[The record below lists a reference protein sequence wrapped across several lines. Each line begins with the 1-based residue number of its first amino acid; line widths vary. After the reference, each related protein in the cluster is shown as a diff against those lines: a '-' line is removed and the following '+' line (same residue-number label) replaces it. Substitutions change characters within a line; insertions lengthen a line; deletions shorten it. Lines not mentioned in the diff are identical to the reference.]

1 MILEWRLGTARYFYL
16 ATLQNLFFHFHC
28 HRYKSKCIHINHRY
42 TNDIFTRGH
51 HNGQNIVCHLF
62 IYFFHK
68 PLRGLVPRV
77 ENDTVVAGVDDM
89 IISHSTVL
97 NQHPWL
103 LVCILYWC
111 CWQCIYIGNVKIAFL
126 LELPKNRLA
135 RGMNLEFSISQSR
148 SDRTKLCGTFSK
160 KKPIAILFQKLFSS
174 PILVEWVSMTTT
186 TCVYF
191 VSYNLNNLSFTFQN
205 HCIVFLAIID

>member
-1 MILEWRLGTARYFYL
+1 M
-16 ATLQNLFFHFHC
+16 ATRNCEIFLFGNTSKLFSHFHC

-77 ENDTVVAGVDDM
+77 ENDTVVAGVEKM

-97 NQHPWL
+97 NSVKSTPMVVGLHIL
-103 LVCILYWC
+103 LALLAMHLYWKHQNC
-111 CWQCIYIGNVKIAFL
+111 FL
-126 LELPKNRLA
+126 LELPKNRL
-135 RGMNLEFSISQSR
+135 Q
-148 SDRTKLCGTFSK
+148 
-160 KKPIAILFQKLFSS
+160 
-174 PILVEWVSMTTT
+174 
-186 TCVYF
+186 
-191 VSYNLNNLSFTFQN
+191 
-205 HCIVFLAIID
+205 